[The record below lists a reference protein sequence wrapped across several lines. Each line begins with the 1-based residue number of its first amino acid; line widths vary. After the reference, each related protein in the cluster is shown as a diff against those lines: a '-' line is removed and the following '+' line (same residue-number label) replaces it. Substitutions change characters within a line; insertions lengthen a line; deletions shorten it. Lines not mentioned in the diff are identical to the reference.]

1 MPRRYN
7 RSNLP
12 TERLDP
18 KRALDNPE
26 EFVEFWSGEY
36 QYPNQRLYDEN
47 IGQSLT
53 AERVWKL
60 FAWKNGTGE
69 TIAPKKRRSI
79 EKNYIAE
86 LGRVPTLSCID
97 DGRSY
102 LISLQGGAIWG
113 IFWLHL
119 INHKLFPIFDQNTY
133 RSMAAMM
140 AYEAREIPHD
150 NPSKINAYF
159 TQYIPF
165 LRKFNAIDERSLD
178 KALFAFGQVLK
189 PHRPSV

>member
-1 MPRRYN
+1 MTH
-7 RSNLP
+7 SET

-18 KRALDNPE
+18 RRQLANPE
-26 EFVEFWSGEY
+26 EFVAFWSGQY
-36 QYPNQRLYDEN
+36 HYPNQRLYDEN

-60 FAWKNGTGE
+60 FAWKNGRGE

-86 LGRVPTLSCID
+86 LGRLPTLSSVD
-97 DGRSY
+97 DGQRY
-102 LISLQGGAIWG
+102 LIGLQGGAIWG

-140 AYEAREIPHD
+140 AYEAREIPHY
-150 NPSKINAYF
+150 NPRKIDAYF

-165 LRKFNAIDERSLD
+165 LRNFNARDERLVD
-178 KALFAFGQVLK
+178 KALFAFGQALRR
-189 PHRPSV
+189 HRRQHSN